1 MINHIVLMKF
11 KPDVSEAAISKLETL
26 LDDLPNRIF
35 EIQMYEIGPDLVR
48 SELSYDYAL
57 VALFANLETLQ
68 RYQEHP
74 EHRAAVKEMNALCEN
89 IAIVDFE
96 GSDAGSLKEPPPEK
110 ILRPLR

>member
-11 KPDVSEAAISKLETL
+11 KPDASEEAIRKLETL

-35 EIQMYEIGPDLVR
+35 EIQMYEIGRDLIR
-48 SELSYDYAL
+48 SEQSYDYAL

-89 IAIVDFE
+89 IVTVDFE
-96 GSDAGSLKEPPPEK
+96 GSDAGSLKEPPPENL
-110 ILRPLR
+110 LRPLR